1 MVLAVLWVKSS
12 ASRATPRSSGCEYA
26 LECAEPSPAGSESPV
41 DYQSGRD
48 LDSLVAFVTKE
59 SGVKSNIKPPAPPAA
74 KELDS
79 SNFDDIVDGSRNVL
93 VAFTAPWCGHCKNM
107 KPTYEK
113 IAKAWESESDCLVAH
128 VNADEAENKP
138 IASRYDV
145 RSFPTIKFFPKG
157 AKEPIAYDSGRT
169 EEQFAEVGYKNHRA
183 NPVP

>member
-1 MVLAVLWVKSS
+1 MIAKTD
-12 ASRATPRSSGCEYA
+12 ADGEGRALGEKYKVQGYPT
-26 LECAEPSPAGSESPV
+26 LKWFPAGSNKPV
-41 DYQSGRD
+41 DYNSGRD
-48 LDSLVAFVTKE
+48 LESLVAFVSKE

-74 KELDS
+74 KELDA

-107 KPTYEK
+107 KPAYEK
-113 IAKAWESESDCLVAH
+113 VAKAFATETDCLVAH

-157 AKEPIAYDSGRT
+157 AEEPIHYDSGRS
-169 EEQFAEVGYKNHRA
+169 EAQFVDVSCASGA
-183 NPVP
+183 G